1 MPRQYTY
8 EEGYDEGYTQGAD
21 DGFDRGFTAGA
32 ESKSNEAE
40 RKVKEAVKEAVELI
54 DLFYKMFPSV
64 KDYDVALTETQRTI
78 ADKLIRVINIA
89 TFTERQRCLDIV
101 EDAIDHKRNSEL
113 LNDIEQRIKGN

>member
-8 EEGYDEGYTQGAD
+8 EEGYDEGYNHGAD
-21 DGFDRGFTAGA
+21 EGFDRGFAAGA
-32 ESKSNEAE
+32 ESKSNEAG
-40 RKVKEAVKEAVELI
+40 RKVKEAIELI

-101 EDAIDHKRNSEL
+101 EDLIDPTHDGVL

>member
-40 RKVKEAVKEAVELI
+40 RKVKEAVELI
-54 DLFYKMFPSV
+54 DLFYKMFPSI